1 MSKGAYSK
9 SARWY
14 DIVIEPLVG
23 VLRTA
28 GLRMF
33 PPHEGMSVLDI
44 GCGTGTHLN
53 IYRKAGCRSFGIDL
67 SPAMLN
73 VAQKKVGDLTRG
85 DASRM
90 PFPDESFDLVTAM
103 LIFHEMPPALRA
115 PVLAQA
121 RRVTK
126 GSGRLLIIDY
136 HRGPVRLPE
145 GWLFKTVIT
154 LMENLAGG
162 DHARN
167 YQSFIA
173 NRGLEPL
180 LAESGLL
187 VDEKRIVGGGTIGLH
202 LLHPNHL

>member
-1 MSKGAYSK
+1 MNKGAYSK

-14 DIVIEPLVG
+14 DVVIEPLVG
-23 VLRTA
+23 ALRTA
-28 GLRMF
+28 GLRMS
-33 PPHEGMSVLDI
+33 PSHEGMSVLDI

-103 LIFHEMPPALRA
+103 LIFHEMPAALRA

-126 GSGRLLIIDY
+126 RSGRLLIIDY
-136 HRGPVRLPE
+136 HRGPVRFPE
-145 GWLFKTVIT
+145 GWLFKTIIT

-167 YQSFIA
+167 YRSFMA

-187 VDEKRIVGGGTIGLH
+187 VDEKKTVGGGTIGLY
-202 LLHPNHL
+202 LLHTK